1 MCAMEWTEGEQM
13 TEAEILQEIKDTGCE
28 NAVLRVLL
36 QDRLSYIDDLENE
49 NSGLN
54 ASITAIRKINQGKD
68 EAIDALC
75 EPEDERVRRKRWAK

>member
-1 MCAMEWTEGEQM
+1 M

-28 NAVLRVLL
+28 NAILKILL
-36 QDRLSYIDDLENE
+36 QDRLLYISDLESE

-75 EPEDERVRRKRWAK
+75 EPTDEYIKKKHWVR

>member
-1 MCAMEWTEGEQM
+1 M
-13 TEAEILQEIKDTGCE
+13 TEAEILQEIKDAGCE
-28 NAVLRVLL
+28 NAVLRALL
-36 QDRLSYIDDLENE
+36 QDRLSYINDLENE

-75 EPEDERVRRKRWAK
+75 EPEDEHIKKKHWVG